1 MTKPLLPRTVLT
13 VEDRRRPAEFV
24 SVGTALARSA
34 GITGVA
40 TLTSRIL
47 GLARDQVL
55 AAFFG
60 AGSDMDAFIVAFR
73 IPNLVRDLFA
83 EGAMSAAFVPTFTG
97 RLTLHGKDEAW
108 RLANNLITALLLVTG
123 GAVVAGAVYARPLVT
138 AYAGHFSRVPGQLEL
153 TISLTRVML
162 PFLTMVSLA
171 AAAMGMLNSLHH
183 YFVPALSPA
192 MFNIAIIAGAWALV
206 PLMPALGLP
215 PITAIAIAALV
226 GGALQLAVQWPSL
239 RREGFRY
246 RPVLDPRDPGLQQVL
261 VLMGPGT
268 IGLAA
273 TQVSLFVNTLL
284 ATSQETGAVSWLAYA
299 FRLMYLPIGLFGVSI
314 ATAALPAVSR
324 HAAVDDQAGTR
335 RVVAQAL
342 GMTIVLCLPAT
353 FGLVTLAE
361 PIVRLLFERG
371 RFSAADTV
379 STAAALRY
387 YAVGLLGYAS
397 VRVSSP
403 VFYAIRQSK
412 VPVIVSL
419 WTIALSIVIN
429 VVLVRVMGFR
439 GLALGTSLAVLV
451 NGGAL
456 LLLLHHR
463 LGGIEH
469 GSLVLTFVKTIVASG
484 IMAVVSVSVEHLI
497 APAVPGYGTAAQVI
511 RLSATIA
518 AGLAALTATA
528 KSLGIREYDHALAGV
543 AGRLM

>member
-1 MTKPLLPRTVLT
+1 MTKPITPRTVLT
-13 VEDRRRPAEFV
+13 VTNQTPAEV
-24 SVGTALARSA
+24 TSAGTALARSA
-34 GITGVA
+34 GVTGVA
-40 TLTSRIL
+40 TLASRIL

-83 EGAMSAAFVPTFTG
+83 EGAMSAAFVPTFTS
-97 RLTLHGKDEAW
+97 RLTLHGKDDAW
-108 RLANNLITALLLVTG
+108 RLANNLITALLVVTG
-123 GAVVAGAVYARPLVT
+123 GAVVAGVVFARPLVT
-138 AYAGHFSRVPGQLEL
+138 AYAGDFSRVPGKLEL

-192 MFNIAIIAGAWALV
+192 MFNIAIIAGGWALV

-246 RPVLDPRDPGLQQVL
+246 RPVLDPRDPGLHQVL

-284 ATSQETGAVSWLAYA
+284 ATGQETGAVSWLAYA

-324 HAAVDDQAGTR
+324 HAAVADHAGTR

-353 FGLVTLAE
+353 FGLVMLAE

-371 RFSAADTV
+371 RFSPLDTA

-387 YAVGLLGYAS
+387 YAVGLVGYAS

-412 VPVIVSL
+412 VPVVVSL

-429 VVLVRVMGFR
+429 VLLVRVMGFR
-439 GLALGTSLAVLV
+439 GLALGTSLAVLA

-456 LLLLHHR
+456 LLLLHRR

-469 GSLVLTFVKTIVASG
+469 GSLVLTFVKTIVASS
-484 IMAVVSVSVEHLI
+484 IMAAVSVGVEYLI
-497 APAVPGYGTAAQVI
+497 ARAVPGQGTGPQVI
-511 RLSATIA
+511 RLTATIA
-518 AGLAALTATA
+518 AGLAALAATA
-528 KSLGIREYDHALAGV
+528 KSLGIREYDDALAGV
-543 AGRLM
+543 VSRLM

>member
-1 MTKPLLPRTVLT
+1 LT
-13 VEDRRRPAEFV
+13 RPAL
-24 SVGTALARSA
+24 LARSA
-34 GITGVA
+34 GVTGAA

-47 GLARDQVL
+47 GLTRDQVL

-60 AGSDMDAFIVAFR
+60 AGSDMDAFVVAFR

-83 EGAMSAAFVPTFTG
+83 EGAMSAAFVPTFTR
-97 RLTLHGKDEAW
+97 RLTLQGKDDAW
-108 RLANNLITALLLVTG
+108 HLANNVINSLLIVTG
-123 GAVVAGAVYARPLVT
+123 AAVVVGFVFARPLVT
-138 AYAGHFSRVPGQLEL
+138 AYAGDFSRIPGKLEL
-153 TISLTRVML
+153 TISLARIML

-183 YFVPALSPA
+183 YFMPALSPA
-192 MFNIAIIAGAWALV
+192 MFNIATIAGAFALV
-206 PLMPALGLP
+206 PLMPSFGLP
-215 PITAIAIAALV
+215 PITAIAIAALA
-226 GGALQLAVQWPSL
+226 GGALQIAIQWPSL
-239 RREGFRY
+239 RAEGFRY
-246 RPVLDPRDPGLQQVL
+246 RPVLDLRDRGLHQVL

-284 ATSQETGAVSWLAYA
+284 ATRQEAGAVSWLAYA

-314 ATAALPAVSR
+314 ATASLPAISR
-324 HAAVDDQAGTR
+324 YAAVDDHAGTR

-353 FGLVTLAE
+353 FGLVALAE

-371 RFSAADTV
+371 RFSAVDTA
-379 STAAALRY
+379 STAAALRW

-403 VFYAIRQSK
+403 VFYAIRQSR

-419 WTIALSIVIN
+419 WTIALSVVIN
-429 VVLVRVMGFR
+429 VLLVRVMGFR
-439 GLALGTSLAVLV
+439 GLALGTSLAVLT

-456 LLLLHHR
+456 LLLLHRR
-463 LGGIEH
+463 LGGIER
-469 GSLVLTFVKTIVASG
+469 GPLALTFVKTTMASSV
-484 IMAVVSVSVEHLI
+484 MAVVSVGVEHLL
-497 APAVPGYGTAAQVI
+497 ARAMPGSGTVAQVI
-511 RLSATIA
+511 RLSGAIA
-518 AGLAALTATA
+518 AGLVALTAGA
-528 KSLGIREYDHALAGV
+528 KLLRIREFDDAVAGA